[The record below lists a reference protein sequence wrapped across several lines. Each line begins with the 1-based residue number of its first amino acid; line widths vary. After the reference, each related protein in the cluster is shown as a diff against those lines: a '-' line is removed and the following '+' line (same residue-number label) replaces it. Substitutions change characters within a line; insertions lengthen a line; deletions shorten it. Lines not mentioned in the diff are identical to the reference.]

1 MEQRSNQ
8 VSEVMRDLLLT
19 VIIGFLIGLI
29 MAAVSNIFVAGI
41 AWLTQ
46 ARESLV
52 LPINMGGSQSYN
64 LMPIVSLLIAAFAIV
79 YLRKKLSLPR
89 FFGPADSIYA
99 AHRTDNELNVK
110 YGLGSTLAAF
120 VAAGGGASVGQYG
133 PLVHFGATMGSYF
146 RQTTKSTMSTDIFI
160 GCGVAGAIAAGFNA
174 PLAGVIFALEAII
187 RHFSVRAVAPI
198 TIASFTA
205 AAASQTLLGDRYLI
219 RISAPEIDLVT
230 MLPPAFLT
238 GPVFGLVAVSFMFL
252 IRYVTRKNA
261 ASGLSV
267 LQSALLGAV
276 LCGGI
281 GVFVPEILGLGS
293 DTVRS
298 ILSGEGD
305 ASYLALLVIVK
316 LVATAICLGFGL
328 FGGVFSPAIF
338 IGAAAG
344 GALAV
349 LFGDYGGASLATV
362 LAVTGMG
369 AVVAP
374 VIGAPIAVIL
384 VILEFTQSYDM
395 AVLGM
400 IGIVISSWVAH
411 IFYGAS
417 FFDRLLLDRGID
429 LHRGRG
435 HLNLMETPLA
445 AYVHQ
450 DYTVFGPRV
459 TVGKAISTMQKD
471 GRVEAYIVDRSGHYV
486 GKLDYLGLIKADPKQ
501 PVSQCLQ
508 GDALSIKGDA
518 SLLQA
523 IEAARDFVGESIP
536 VVDRESGA
544 LDGIVTEGDLFSAY
558 LDLQNRV
565 VDIEGK

>member
-1 MEQRSNQ
+1 MAERTDQA
-8 VSEVMRDLLLT
+8 SEVMRHLLT
-19 VIIGFLIGLI
+19 TIIIGFGIGLI
-29 MAAVSNIFVAGI
+29 MAAASNLFVVGTAFI
-41 AWLTQ
+41 TRV
-46 ARESLV
+46 REGLSLP
-52 LPINMGGSQSYN
+52 LFAIGAQSYN
-64 LMPIVSLLIAAFAIV
+64 LMPVVSLIIAALVIV
-79 YLRKKLSLPR
+79 YLRKKLAMPR
-89 FFGPADSIYA
+89 FYGPADSIYA

-110 YGLGSTLAAF
+110 FGLGSTFAAF
-120 VAAGGGASVGQYG
+120 VAASGGASVGQYG
-133 PLVHFGATMGSYF
+133 PLVHFGATIGSYF
-146 RQTTKSTMSTDIFI
+146 RQITKSGMSSDIFI

-174 PLAGVIFALEAII
+174 PLAGVVFALEAVI

-198 TIASFTA
+198 AISSFTA
-205 AAASQTLLGDRYLI
+205 AAASQAFLGDRYLI

-238 GPVFGLVAVSFMFL
+238 GPIFGLIAVSFMFL
-252 IRYVTRKNA
+252 IRYVTKKNA
-261 ASGLSV
+261 ASGLSI

-281 GVFVPEILGLGS
+281 GIFVPEILGLGS
-293 DTVRS
+293 DTVREM
-298 ILSGEGD
+298 LSGNI
-305 ASYLALLVIVK
+305 APSYLALLVIVK
-316 LVATAICLGFGL
+316 VLATAICLGLGL

-338 IGAAAG
+338 VGAAAG
-344 GALAV
+344 GALAF
-349 LFGDYGGASLATV
+349 LFGGYGGASLVTV

-400 IGIVISSWVAH
+400 IGVVISSWVAH

-435 HLNLMETPLA
+435 YLGLMETPLA
-445 AYVHQ
+445 NYVHQ
-450 DYTVFGPRV
+450 DFTAFGPRV
-459 TVGKAISTMQKD
+459 TVAKAISKMQKD
-471 GRVEAYIVDRSGHYV
+471 ECVEAYVIDGQGQYI
-486 GKLDYLGLIKADPKQ
+486 GKLQYLTMIKSDPKQ
-501 PVSQCLQ
+501 FVSSIVQQ
-508 GDALSIKGDA
+508 DALAIKADA

-536 VVDRESGA
+536 VIDQNTGA
-544 LDGIVTEGDLFSAY
+544 LTGIVTEGDLFSAY